1 MSVLLILKWLAELIA
16 TTAEE
21 GAVTETAGSHPRAG
35 LFRVL
40 IYGLVLASSA
50 AQFAIVPVMPAYAH
64 RFGLSGLQQGM
75 VLGATGLATLAVCV
89 PAGALSDRLGAR
101 RLTLWAGVLMAI
113 AIFAQSLA
121 SNFPALLGT
130 RLVCGIRFGVVWAAG
145 FAWNAGNVPA
155 GAGIGGLSSR

>member
-50 AQFAIVPVMPAYAH
+50 AQFAIVPVMPTYAH
-64 RFGLSGLQQGM
+64 RLGLSGFQQGM
-75 VLGATGLATLAVCV
+75 GLGPTGLATLAVCV
-89 PAGALSDRLGAR
+89 PAGALSDRFGAR
-101 RLTLWAGVLMAI
+101 RPTFWPCLP
-113 AIFAQSLA
+113 LA
-121 SNFPALLGT
+121 TPL
-130 RLVCGIRFGVVWAAG
+130 
-145 FAWNAGNVPA
+145 
-155 GAGIGGLSSR
+155 

>member
-50 AQFAIVPVMPAYAH
+50 AQFAIVPVMPTYSH
-64 RFGLSGLQQGM
+64 RLGLFWFQQGM
-75 VLGATGLATLAVCV
+75 VLGWTGVATLAVCL
-89 PAGALSDRLGAR
+89 PGGALSCRFRAL
-101 RLTLWAGVLMAI
+101 RLTF
-113 AIFAQSLA
+113 FA
-121 SNFPALLGT
+121 
-130 RLVCGIRFGVVWAAG
+130 
-145 FAWNAGNVPA
+145 
-155 GAGIGGLSSR
+155 